1 MGVSYNQWRE
11 WVTNLGHPERAA
23 EHPAASGRSEGDVLR
38 ERFGIGEEAPAS
50 KAPDDGMNK
59 SETLFSEDLECMKQ
73 RGEIKE
79 WAFEPEKFRMADRT
93 WWKPDF
99 RMTLLSGQNVFV
111 EVKVARKDGSILWTD
126 DGAVKAKTVPEMHPY
141 AFFLAIR
148 HHRHWKIIRL
158 PSRNYGW
165 IKVDLE
171 WRL

>member
-1 MGVSYNQWRE
+1 MGLTLDDCKR
-11 WVTNLGHPERAA
+11 LGIPLEL
-23 EHPAASGRSEGDVLR
+23 HPATSGRSERDVLR
-38 ERFGIGEEAPAS
+38 EKFGITEES
-50 KAPDDGMNK
+50 QERQLRGVMNK
-59 SETLFSEDLECMKQ
+59 SETLFSEDLDCMQ
-73 RGEIKE
+73 TRREIWE

-99 RMTLLSGQNVFV
+99 RVTLLSGQNLFV

-126 DGAVKAKTVPEMHPY
+126 DGAVKAKTVPEIHPY

-148 HHRHWKIIRL
+148 HHRHWKITRL